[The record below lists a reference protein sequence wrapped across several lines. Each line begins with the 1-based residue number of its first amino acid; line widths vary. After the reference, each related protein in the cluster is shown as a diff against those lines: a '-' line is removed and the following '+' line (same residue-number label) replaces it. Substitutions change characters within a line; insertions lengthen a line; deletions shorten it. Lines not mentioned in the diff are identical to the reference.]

1 MRAAHTGID
10 AMDYNENSTPFFSV
24 IVPLYNKA
32 PHVNRSISSVLRQ
45 TFPQYELII
54 INDASTDSSLDE
66 VRKFSDPRIKFFQ
79 RNEPSP
85 GGYAAR
91 NLGIRESRAAWVA
104 FLDAD
109 DEWHSRH
116 LERVF
121 EGIRQFPDVG
131 MVSSGWWIS
140 VEGNEKKYNEYYI
153 HNKAQGSHLYDIR
166 TYIQGPRPI
175 WTSVAVVQRELL
187 AGIGGFDERWQ
198 HGADTDVWLRV
209 LLTCNMQALWIPE
222 LGATYHMD
230 SVNRVSSKLFQV
242 SSPSAASIK
251 NYLATHPIIAEDLH
265 LQLRQYANTVSMK
278 TFMRKI
284 LHDDISIRD
293 IANTF
298 FFGALPAKSRA
309 YIIFLYLL
317 PVFLRKKVASRIVDR
332 LF

>member
-1 MRAAHTGID
+1 
-10 AMDYNENSTPFFSV
+10 
-24 IVPLYNKA
+24 
-32 PHVNRSISSVLRQ
+32 
-45 TFPQYELII
+45 
-54 INDASTDSSLDE
+54 
-66 VRKFSDPRIKFFQ
+66 
-79 RNEPSP
+79 
-85 GGYAAR
+85 
-91 NLGIRESRAAWVA
+91 
-104 FLDAD
+104 
-109 DEWHSRH
+109 
-116 LERVF
+116 
-121 EGIRQFPDVG
+121 
-131 MVSSGWWIS
+131 
-140 VEGNEKKYNEYYI
+140 
-153 HNKAQGSHLYDIR
+153 
-166 TYIQGPRPI
+166 
-175 WTSVAVVQRELL
+175 
-187 AGIGGFDERWQ
+187 
-198 HGADTDVWLRV
+198 
-209 LLTCNMQALWIPE
+209 MQALWIPE